1 MSAKMTTTTIIIHC
15 WSAPRSRST
24 ALLYSFEARD
34 DCCALDEP
42 LYRQWLIDNPQAP
55 RPYRDAMIDGA
66 PGWEKE
72 QFSLEERLSTLIN
85 NHQSVVFCKHM
96 AKHAPQFVFSQYPDS
111 DTVRHKHVLLVR
123 DPVAVLSSWKQSSEV
138 HGEHIPTA
146 SEIGLLDL
154 LHIQA
159 KVQNQAVVL
168 DSDDLVQNPPKVL
181 QELCGSLDIP
191 YTEQMMSWKSGPH
204 ECDGPWAP
212 WWYHQVH
219 QSQGW
224 KINNDE
230 QSTCYRTVP
239 PEFQPCLQVSYAAYS
254 FLMTFKKQPVVPFE
268 YEDPRNAHLL
278 VYIGTPTRGRLVPR
292 DQAAI
297 SPWDSSVQ
305 GGDAAWEGVR
315 VYRGKIL
322 HLEKHLRRLM
332 NSAKALGFQQVHTKE
347 QITQAIFQ
355 TLAANGMRDG
365 AHMRLTLTRGEKYS
379 SSMNPLFNVY
389 GTTLIV
395 LAEWKPTQGR
405 TTYDNVKGI
414 SLISASQRRNSPNTV
429 DSKIHHNNLINNIL
443 PKIQANLANCAD
455 AIMLDV
461 DGYVSETN
469 ATNLFLV
476 DEDGVLVTPSPD
488 HCLPGITRAT
498 VLDLAREL
506 QIPVEERR
514 VSLAEFHYAT
524 EVFTT
529 GTMGELTPVTC
540 IDGRMIGTGFRGP
553 VTTRLQEVYQTLPER
568 DGYATEIP
576 EFS

>member
-1 MSAKMTTTTIIIHC
+1 MTDPTSSKITVIHC

-42 LYRQWLIDNPQAP
+42 LYRQWMIDNPQIP
-55 RPYRDAMIDGA
+55 RPYRTEMIEGA

-72 QFSLEERLSTLIN
+72 QLSLSDRLQTAMSRHRVI
-85 NHQSVVFCKHM
+85 FCKHM
-96 AKHAPQFVFSQYPDS
+96 AKHAPQFDFKQYPDTE
-111 DTVRHKHVLLVR
+111 TVRHKHVLLIR

-138 HGEHIPTA
+138 HGEDIPTA

-154 LHIQA
+154 LQIHA
-159 KVQNQAVVL
+159 AVSNAAVVL
-168 DSDDLVQNPPKVL
+168 NSDGLVQNPPQILK
-181 QELCGSLDIP
+181 ELCDSLNIP
-191 YTEQMMSWKSGPH
+191 YTEQMMRWKSGPH

-219 QSQGW
+219 QSVGW
-224 KINNDE
+224 NESNHTE
-230 QSTCYRTVP
+230 TRYRTVP
-239 PEFQPCLQVSYAAYS
+239 VEFQPCLQVSYAAYQY
-254 FLMTFKKQPVVPFE
+254 FMTLQKQPVIPFE

-278 VYIGTPTRGRLVPR
+278 VYVGTPSRGGRLIPR
-292 DQAAI
+292 IQAGI

-305 GGDAAWEGVR
+305 GGDAVWEGIR
-315 VYRGKIL
+315 VYRGKLL
-322 HLEKHLRRLM
+322 HLDQHLRRLL

-379 SSMNPLFNVY
+379 SSMNPVFNVY

-405 TTYDNVKGI
+405 TTYDNVKGV

-443 PKIQANLANCAD
+443 PKIQANLADCAD

-461 DGYVSETN
+461 DGYVAETN

-476 DEDGVLVTPSPD
+476 DQDGVLVTPSPD
-488 HCLPGITRAT
+488 HCLPGITRNT

-506 QIPVEERR
+506 NIPIQERR
-514 VSLAEFHYAT
+514 VSLAEFHFAE

-540 IDGRMIGTGFRGP
+540 IDGRVIGSGVRGP
-553 VTTRLQEVYQTLPER
+553 ITTRLQDVYQTLPER
-568 DGYATEIP
+568 DGYATAIP
-576 EFS
+576 EFY